1 MKTSTY
7 ELLANILF
15 GFSLILIINLG
26 YDVFYTVDSA
36 WGYLGL
42 IGPFLVGFIV
52 ALAFPVKVFRE
63 RKRTRR
69 WRW

>member
-52 ALAFPVKVFRE
+52 ALAFPVKVLRE